1 MEHLPFRKRI
11 LVVEDETPILRIL
24 QRYLESAGF
33 EVHGETRGAQ
43 AIRYAAAHKPDL
55 VILDLRLPD
64 VHGIQV
70 CERLR
75 MRYQL
80 WMMPIMM
87 LTALDSTQDREQG
100 LAAGADAYLTK
111 PFELPAL
118 LPVIESLL
126 GKIDPSVAPPPPDP
140 ILEEPP
146 DSE

>member
-1 MEHLPFRKRI
+1 MDLSFRKRI
-11 LVVEDETPILRIL
+11 LVVEDEVPILRIL

-43 AIRYAAAHKPDL
+43 AIRYAVADKPDL

-64 VHGIQV
+64 VHGVQV

-75 MRYQL
+75 MRYQS

-100 LAAGADAYLTK
+100 LAAGADAYITK

-118 LPVIESLL
+118 LPVIELLL
-126 GKIDPSVAPPPPDP
+126 GKIDPSVPPPPP
-140 ILEEPP
+140 ESVPEEPQDP
-146 DSE
+146 K